1 MLPMTKTFTE
11 NDLIRFLY
19 NELTEDESEAIE
31 RAILTDQNLQDQINK
46 LRKLQE
52 DMDDIKVAPSK
63 RTIRKILDF
72 SRGYEVQS
80 A

>member
-1 MLPMTKTFTE
+1 MTKTFTE

-19 NELTEDESEAIE
+19 NELNDRVSDEIE
-31 RAILTDQNLQDQINK
+31 RAILTDQVLQDQINK

-72 SRGYEVQS
+72 SKGYEIQS

>member
-1 MLPMTKTFTE
+1 MTKTFTE

-19 NELTEDESEAIE
+19 NELNDRESDEIE
-31 RAILTDQNLQDQINK
+31 RAILTDHVLQDQINK

-52 DMDDIKVAPSK
+52 DMDDIKVGPSK
-63 RTIRKILDF
+63 RTIRRILDF
-72 SRGYEVQS
+72 SKGYEIQS

>member
-1 MLPMTKTFTE
+1 MTKTFTE

-19 NELTEDESEAIE
+19 NELDDKVSDEIDQS
-31 RAILTDQNLQDQINK
+31 ILTDQVLQDQINK

-52 DMDDIKVAPSK
+52 DMDDLQVAPSK
-63 RTIRKILDF
+63 RTIKKILDF
-72 SRGYEVQS
+72 SKGFEIQS

>member
-1 MLPMTKTFTE
+1 MTKTFTE

-19 NELTEDESEAIE
+19 NELNDRVRDEIE
-31 RAILTDQNLQDQINK
+31 RAILTDQVLQDQINK

-52 DMDDIKVAPSK
+52 DMDDINVAPSK
-63 RTIRKILDF
+63 RTIRRILDF
-72 SRGYEVQS
+72 SKGYEIQS

>member
-1 MLPMTKTFTE
+1 MTKTFTE

-19 NELTEDESEAIE
+19 NELDDKVSDEIDQSI
-31 RAILTDQNLQDQINK
+31 ITDQVLQDQINK

-52 DMDDIKVAPSK
+52 DMDDLQVAPSK
-63 RTIRKILDF
+63 RTIKKILDF
-72 SRGYEVQS
+72 SKGFEIQS

>member
-1 MLPMTKTFTE
+1 MTKTFTE

-19 NELTEDESEAIE
+19 NELNEKESEAIE
-31 RAILTDQNLQDQINK
+31 RAILTDQVLQEQINK

-52 DMDDIKVAPSK
+52 DMDDIQVAPSK

-72 SRGYEVQS
+72 SKGFEVQS

>member
-1 MLPMTKTFTE
+1 MTKTFTE

-19 NELTEDESEAIE
+19 NELNDRESDEIE
-31 RAILTDQNLQDQINK
+31 RAILTDQVLQDQINK

-72 SRGYEVQS
+72 SKGYEIQS

>member
-1 MLPMTKTFTE
+1 MTKTFTE

-19 NELTEDESEAIE
+19 NELTENESEAIE
-31 RAILTDQNLQDQINK
+31 RAMLTNQNLQDQINK

-52 DMDDIKVAPSK
+52 DMDDIKIAPSK

-72 SRGYEVQS
+72 SKGFEVQS

>member
-1 MLPMTKTFTE
+1 MTKTFTE

-19 NELTEDESEAIE
+19 NELNDRESDEIE
-31 RAILTDQNLQDQINK
+31 RAILTDHVLQDQINK

-63 RTIRKILDF
+63 RTIRRILDF
-72 SRGYEVQS
+72 SKGYEIQS